1 MAKSKKTKV
10 TVERPSS
17 KTAKVTTSNKVTS
30 TSESPSLMDRLQA
43 DLRNNQSYLNYVL
56 GALIVLIVGI
66 LLFNY
71 FNKPNNLGP
80 SQQANQQDQQKQ
92 SGDVTQDGLPGKYTV
107 KEGDTLFTIAQNYY
121 KDGYKYTEIIKE
133 NKLENPDVVEVGQV
147 LTIPKLE
154 SAATMGTDAQMQS
167 PSPTPTPDTQVD
179 NGQGGAENVT
189 IWGDRITTDTYTVQ
203 AGDWLSKIAGRAYGD
218 INQYTKIAEANN
230 ITNPE
235 VIEVGTVLK
244 IPR

>member
-17 KTAKVTTSNKVTS
+17 KTAKVIAPNKVTNPA
-30 TSESPSLMDRLQA
+30 ESSSLMDRLQT
-43 DLRNNQSYLNYVL
+43 DLRKNQSYLNYVL

-80 SQQANQQDQQKQ
+80 SQQADQQEQQDQT
-92 SGDVTQDGLPGKYTV
+92 SDVAQGSLPGKYTI
-107 KEGDTLFTIAQNYY
+107 KKGDTLFKVAENYY

-133 NKLENPDVVEVGQV
+133 NKLENPDMVEVGQV

-154 SAATMGTDAQMQS
+154 EVQTTEAATEMQS
-167 PSPTPTPDTQVD
+167 PSPSATPETQVD

-189 IWGDRITTDTYTVQ
+189 IWGDKIESDTYTVQ

-218 INQYTKIAEANN
+218 IDQYAKIAAANN
-230 ITNPE
+230 IANPE

>member
-17 KTAKVTTSNKVTS
+17 KTAKVTT
-30 TSESPSLMDRLQA
+30 PSLMDRLQT
-43 DLRNNQSYLNYVL
+43 DLRKNQSYLNYVL

-80 SQQANQQDQQKQ
+80 SQQADQQEQ
-92 SGDVTQDGLPGKYTV
+92 QNQTSDATQNSLPGKYTI
-107 KEGDTLFTIAQNYY
+107 KEGDTLFKVAENYY

-133 NKLENPDVVEVGQV
+133 NKLENPDMVEVGQV

-154 SAATMGTDAQMQS
+154 GIQTTEAATEMQS
-167 PSPTPTPDTQVD
+167 PSPSATPETQVD

-189 IWGDRITTDTYTVQ
+189 IWGDKIEDDTYIVQ
-203 AGDWLSKIAGRAYGD
+203 AGDWLSKIAGRSYGD
-218 INQYTKIAEANN
+218 INQFAKIAEANN

-235 VIEVGTVLK
+235 VIEIGTVLK